1 MENSHLGDFINSL
14 KLTAYST
21 PDIQPQSSGSTSKYL
36 GSSSSNKHDIDYDDD
51 HIASTIKKTKLSEDG
66 DHFGYVEAY
75 KLEYAARV
83 LQKQIK
89 IIIDEAPN
97 IKQLNEILAKEDSEL
112 NTKVN
117 IQQNHLVL
125 LAAKLKTQYKQ
136 GKLKIFD
143 QILEESV
150 EVDESGVSESESDS
164 SSQHRTPSYSKH
176 TSPSPESESETSAP
190 AEPKPVDQQ
199 YPPLPPIKDPHLY
212 NRVFMHKS
220 AINNK
225 SYLNQ
230 LELINSHNE
239 RLEFLGDSIL
249 NNLVTVIIYNRFPQA
264 TEGDMSK
271 IRSSLVNNATLTD
284 FSLEYGFD
292 KKLKSNIHDQF
303 LRQGKQ
309 KIFADIFEAYIGALA
324 IEHELD
330 FAEIKDWLN
339 VLLDKK
345 LRSFDFQLKKVEQI
359 NKDAKS
365 ELYSLIGTAAS
376 HPQYIITQTG
386 DGAEKPYTIKCT
398 MGSDVLGVG
407 VAPGLKEAGLR
418 AAMKALKNKPLLEKY
433 VQIRLNTD
441 RSQSVIKSQ
450 SLVPQNAFAE
460 AENARNSSP
469 SPSPHKLFPL
479 MGSDEDEI
487 QTDAKNELYALLG
500 HNIGIS
506 PTYVTT
512 LGNDQLYKAEL
523 KVNDIV
529 LAIAY
534 DKSKKKATAKAAMAF
549 LQCKLAIS
557 ELFRITNK

>member
-1 MENSHLGDFINSL
+1 MENSGLVDFINTL
-14 KLTAYST
+14 TLTAYTT
-21 PDIQPQSSGSTSKYL
+21 PDIQPGTNSNFDSPVQTN
-36 GSSSSNKHDIDYDDD
+36 NKHDADFEDEN
-51 HIASTIKKTKLSEDG
+51 IASTIKRTKLSEDNEP
-66 DHFGYVEAY
+66 FGYVEAY

-83 LQKQIK
+83 LQKQIR
-89 IIIDEAPN
+89 IIINEAPS
-97 IKQLNEILAKEDSEL
+97 IKQLNEILAKEETEPDA
-112 NTKVN
+112 KIN

-143 QILEESV
+143 QILAESV
-150 EVDESGVSESESDS
+150 EVDESSEESEQPS
-164 SSQHRTPSYSKH
+164 SHNTPTYSVK
-176 TSPSPESESETSAP
+176 SPSPE
-190 AEPKPVDQQ
+190 PVEATPTEQL
-199 YPPLPPIKDPHLY
+199 YPPLPQIKDPHLY

-225 SYLNQ
+225 SHLNQ

-271 IRSSLVNNATLTD
+271 IRSSLVNNATLTE

-330 FAEIKDWLN
+330 FEEIKDWLN

-345 LRSFDFQLKKVEQI
+345 LKSFDFQLKKVEQI

-398 MGSDVLGVG
+398 MGPDVLGIG

-450 SLVPQNAFAE
+450 SLVPANAFGE
-460 AENARNSSP
+460 AENARDNSP
-469 SPSPHKLFPL
+469 SPSPNKLFPL
-479 MGSDEDEI
+479 IASDDEEI

-500 HNIGIS
+500 HNIGTS

-523 KVNDIV
+523 KVNDMV

-534 DKSKKKATAKAAMAF
+534 DKSKKKATTKAAMAF
-549 LQCKLAIS
+549 LQCKLAIK
-557 ELFRITNK
+557 ELYRVTNK